1 MNVEY
6 EVALTFYERLE
17 DRKKAPCLHPF
28 YVKAD
33 AKRDPFLVPTFFVFT
48 EGEEFF
54 YHGFLL
60 GKIESTNFYDIQSPY
75 GYGGPI
81 ASSEDLEFLAMAW
94 EHYKDWCLRN
104 NVLVEFVRFHP
115 LLQNWYYYNGD
126 VVDDRRTV
134 WIDLELD
141 DLLSSYVTRAR
152 TAIKKA
158 QKAGLCIEWVDPKKY
173 IDVFFQHY
181 SDAMLELGAD
191 EFYLFPKE
199 YHKELL
205 NWDASKLALCKRD
218 NKIVG
223 ASLFL
228 LKTSLMEYHLAF
240 TLLEGKKLSANNLIL
255 HEAALLGKKLGL
267 KKFHLGGGTGGD
279 EKNPLLFF
287 KEGFSDQRSFFKT
300 GKKIYRQDQY
310 NNLKSAWV
318 KKKGNI
324 SNRVLFYRFDEEK
337 D

>member
-6 EVALTFYERLE
+6 EVALKFYERLE
-17 DRKKAPCLHPF
+17 DRKNSPCLHPF
-28 YVKAD
+28 YLRVD
-33 AKRDPFLVPTFFVFT
+33 AKRDPSLAPIYFVFE
-48 EGEEFF
+48 EGAEFF

-60 GKIESTNFYDIQSPY
+60 GKIESTDFYDIQSPY

-81 ASSEDLEFLAMAW
+81 ASSENPEFLAMAW

-115 LLQNWYYYNGD
+115 LLQNWDYYNGD

-141 DLLSSYVTRAR
+141 DLLSSYSTRVR

-158 QKAGLCIEWVDPKKY
+158 QKAGLCIEWVDPKEY
-173 IDVFFQHY
+173 IDVFFKHY
-181 SDAMLELGAD
+181 SDAMVELGAD

-199 YHKELL
+199 YHRELL
-205 NWDASKLALCKRD
+205 SWDASRLALCKRD
-218 NKIVG
+218 SKIVG
-223 ASLFL
+223 GSLFL
-228 LKTSLMEYHLAF
+228 LAPSLMEYHLAF

-255 HEAALLGKKLGL
+255 HEAALLGKKLGI
-267 KKFHLGGGTGGD
+267 KIFYLGGGTSRD

-287 KEGFSDQRSFFKT
+287 KEGFSDQRSFFKI
-300 GKKIYRQDQY
+300 GKKIYRQELYDD
-310 NNLKSAWV
+310 LKSAWV

-324 SNRVLFYRFDEEK
+324 SNRVLFYRFDEGEN
-337 D
+337 

>member
-17 DRKKAPCLHPF
+17 DRKKSPSLHPF
-28 YVKAD
+28 YVRAD
-33 AKRDPFLVPTFFVFT
+33 AKRDPSLVPTFFLFE
-48 EGEEFF
+48 EGGEFF

-60 GKIESTNFYDIQSPY
+60 GKIDSTDFYDIQSPS

-81 ASSEDLEFLAMAW
+81 ASSEDTEFLAMAW

-115 LLQNWYYYNGD
+115 LLQNWDYYNGD

-134 WIDLELD
+134 WIDLELN
-141 DLLSSYVTRAR
+141 DLLSSYSTRVR

-158 QKAGLCIEWVDPKKY
+158 KKAGLYVEWVDPREY

-181 SDAMLELGAD
+181 SNAMVELGAD

-199 YHKELL
+199 YHRVLL
-205 NWDASKLALCKRD
+205 SWDTSKLALCKRD
-218 NKIVG
+218 SKIVG

-228 LKTSLMEYHLAF
+228 LAPSFIEYHLAF
-240 TLLEGKKLSANNLIL
+240 TLPEGKKFSANNLIL

-267 KKFHLGGGTGGD
+267 KKFHLGGGTSRN

-287 KEGFSDQRSFFKT
+287 KKGFSDQRSFFKI
-300 GKKIYRQDQY
+300 GEKVYKQEIYDD
-310 NNLKSAWV
+310 LKSAWV
-318 KKKGNI
+318 KKKGSI
-324 SNRVLFYRFDEEK
+324 SSRVLFYRFDEEE